1 MVLPSFTSSN
11 RWLFGSGS
19 ALRLQLKKPRPIT
32 QRLPSCTKG
41 NGIGVF
47 VKPARGVSGFH
58 TKLDFGDSQGFRA
71 VFGGAL
77 NVSRSGG
84 RSVCRFAAAAPS
96 RCQSMGGSGTGVI
109 AVETSAGRGPSDG
122 ATSGTGGFASS
133 REGDAGGG
141 KFTFP
146 GSGVGGFRSGHR
158 LTNSNGSASARGGEW
173 MPSTRSRN
181 SNTCASS
188 ASPMAIAREGI
199 ADCKGAHHGSDALSH
214 LRFPA
219 GPEWIYARSGMNL
232 DCRTR

>member
-11 RWLFGSGS
+11 RWMFGSGS
-19 ALRLQLKKPRPIT
+19 ALRLQLKKPRPTT

-58 TKLDFGDSQGFRA
+58 TKLEVDGSQGFRPA
-71 VFGGAL
+71 FGGAV

-84 RSVCRFAAAAPS
+84 RSVCRLAAAAPS

-109 AVETSAGRGPSDG
+109 AVETSACRGSSDG
-122 ATSGTGGFASS
+122 ATSGTGGFVSS
-133 REGDAGGG
+133 REREAGGG
-141 KFTFP
+141 KATFP

-158 LTNSNGSASARGGEW
+158 LMNSNCSASARGGEW
-173 MPSTRSRN
+173 MPSASSRN

-188 ASPMAIAREGI
+188 ASPMAIARERI
-199 ADCKGAHHGSDALSH
+199 AGCKGRRITRQTPGRTSSSLQDRIGS
-214 LRFPA
+214 
-219 GPEWIYARSGMNL
+219 
-232 DCRTR
+232 TREGV